1 MKPAILLIED
11 DSNIT
16 DFMEVVLGQEN
27 YHLAVAGTGME
38 ALTIMQT
45 TSIDLIL
52 LDLGLPD
59 IDGIDLLKIIRKRMQ
74 LPIIV
79 ISARNNEVEKV
90 NALDLGAD
98 DYVTKP
104 FGTNELLA
112 RIRTA
117 LRHQSGSSDSET
129 IIENKELMI
138 DFSKQL
144 VYKAGNEIHLTKNE
158 YRILARMFRELG
170 KIVTYQTLMTE
181 VWGPY
186 STDTQTL
193 RVNMSNIRKK
203 IETDTLNPEYV
214 ITEIGVGYRLRD
226 YKKDESHSTNL

>member
-11 DSNIT
+11 DPNIT
-16 DFMEVVLGQEN
+16 DFMEVVLDQQR
-27 YHLAVAGTGME
+27 YQLTVANTGME
-38 ALTIMQT
+38 ALTAFQT
-45 TSIDLIL
+45 TSIDLVL

-59 IDGIDLLKIIRKRMQ
+59 IDGIDLLKILRKRMH
-74 LPIIV
+74 LPIII
-79 ISARNNEVEKV
+79 ISARNNEAEKV
-90 NALDLGAD
+90 KALDLGAD

-117 LRHQSGSSDSET
+117 LRHQNVQAET
-129 IIENKELMI
+129 VSVVENNDLKI
-138 DFSKQL
+138 DFDRQL
-144 VYKAGNEIHLTKNE
+144 VYKEGQEIHLTKNE
-158 YRILARMFRELG
+158 YRILALMFRQIG
-170 KIVTYQTLMTE
+170 KVVTYQTLMTE

-186 STDTQTL
+186 SDDSQTL

-203 IETDTLNPEYV
+203 IEKDTLKPEYL

-226 YKKDESHSTNL
+226 HRAE

>member
-11 DSNIT
+11 DPNIT
-16 DFMEVVLGQEN
+16 DFMEVVLDQQR
-27 YHLAVAGTGME
+27 YQLTVASTGME
-38 ALTIMQT
+38 ALTAFQKS
-45 TSIDLIL
+45 SIDLIL

-59 IDGIDLLKIIRKRMQ
+59 IDGIDLLKILRKRMH
-74 LPIIV
+74 LPIII
-79 ISARNNEVEKV
+79 ISARNNEEEKV
-90 NALDLGAD
+90 KALDLGAD

-117 LRHQSGSSDSET
+117 LRHQNVQAESVSV
-129 IIENKELMI
+129 IENNGLKI
-138 DFSKQL
+138 DFERQL
-144 VYKAGNEIHLTKNE
+144 VYKDGQEIHLTKNE
-158 YRILARMFRELG
+158 YRILALMFRQLG
-170 KIVTYQTLMTE
+170 KVVTYQTLMTE

-186 STDTQTL
+186 SDDSQTL

-203 IETDTLNPEYV
+203 IEKDTLKPEYL

-226 YKKDESHSTNL
+226 YRSE

>member
-11 DSNIT
+11 DPNIT
-16 DFMEVVLGQEN
+16 DFMEVVLDQQR
-27 YHLAVAGTGME
+27 YQLTVANTGME
-38 ALTIMQT
+38 ALTAFQT
-45 TSIDLIL
+45 TSIDLVL

-59 IDGIDLLKIIRKRMQ
+59 IDGIDLLKILRKRMH
-74 LPIIV
+74 LPIII
-79 ISARNNEVEKV
+79 ISARNNEAEKV
-90 NALDLGAD
+90 KALDLGAD

-117 LRHQSGSSDSET
+117 LRHQNVQAESVSVV
-129 IIENKELMI
+129 ENNALKI
-138 DFSKQL
+138 DFDRQL
-144 VYKAGNEIHLTKNE
+144 VYKEGQEIHLTKNE
-158 YRILARMFRELG
+158 YRILALMFRQIG
-170 KIVTYQTLMTE
+170 KVVTYQTLMTE

-186 STDTQTL
+186 SDDSQTL

-203 IETDTLNPEYV
+203 IEKDTLKPEYL

-226 YKKDESHSTNL
+226 HRAE